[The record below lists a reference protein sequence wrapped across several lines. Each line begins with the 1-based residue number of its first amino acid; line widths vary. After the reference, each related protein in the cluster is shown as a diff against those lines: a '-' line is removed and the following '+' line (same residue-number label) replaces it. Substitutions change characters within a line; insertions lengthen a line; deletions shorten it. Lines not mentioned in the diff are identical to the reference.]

1 MIFRSQVKEALYREL
16 RAFIIRVQSGRVR
29 NTVEPIEIKS
39 SLTRQTF
46 VHLRATEGNAVLVH
60 LVDKEGNPLFKLE
73 FYFGTVDSLDYVGI
87 KYSDVDGLGSMTSF
101 YLTDK
106 EGIDN
111 FLIQTIK
118 FIPSDSYV
126 KHYLAVFQNQVR
138 TWLV

>member
-1 MIFRSQVKEALYREL
+1 MVFRSQVKEALYQEL
-16 RAFIIRVQSGRVR
+16 RAFIIRFQSRCVH

-39 SLTRQTF
+39 SLTRQIF
-46 VHLRATEGNAVLVH
+46 VHLIVTKDNAVLVH

-73 FYFGTVDSLDYVGI
+73 FYFGTVDSLGYVGI

-126 KHYLAVFQNQVR
+126 KHYVTVFKNQVR
-138 TWLV
+138 NWLV

>member
-1 MIFRSQVKEALYREL
+1 M
-16 RAFIIRVQSGRVR
+16 
-29 NTVEPIEIKS
+29 
-39 SLTRQTF
+39 
-46 VHLRATEGNAVLVH
+46 H
-60 LVDKEGNPLFKLE
+60 LVDKEGSPLFKLE

-87 KYSDVDGLGSMTSF
+87 KYSDVDGLGSMTPF

-118 FIPSDSYV
+118 FIPSDSYI
-126 KHYLAVFQNQVR
+126 KHYLTVFQNQVR